1 MKIGNVVRETA
12 EVVTGW
18 RAWLVTETPAG
29 LRLGSVLY
37 DLDWPVGEPALA
49 ECRGLDVSPLPHPVP
64 GPGCACGFYA
74 ARDPADALSYLTGR
88 DEPSTVSR
96 ILGEVA
102 LWGHVL
108 ETESGWRG
116 SHAYPLRLYVPDASL
131 AGELSV
137 YRRPVSSPP
146 CASPSSPTCMATRSR
161 SALRSPT
168 SRAGSRT

>member
-1 MKIGNVVRETA
+1 MKIGNVVRERA

-37 DLDWPVGEPALA
+37 DLEWPVGEPALA
-49 ECRGLDVSPLPHPVP
+49 ECRSLEASPLPHPVP

-74 ARDPADALSYLTGR
+74 ARDPVDALSYVIGR
-88 DEPSTVSR
+88 DDPSTVCR

-116 SHAYPLRLYVPDASL
+116 SHAYPLRLYVSDASL

-137 YRRPVSSPP
+137 YRRPVSSPS
-146 CASPSSPTCMATRSR
+146 CASPSSLTCTATRSR
-161 SALRSPT
+161 SAPLLRT
-168 SRAGSRT
+168 FRVGSRA

>member
-1 MKIGNVVRETA
+1 MKIGNALHETA

-18 RAWLVTETPAG
+18 RAWLVTETADG

-49 ECRGLDVSPLPHPVP
+49 ECRTLEASPRPHPVP
-64 GPGCACGFYA
+64 GPLCACGFYA
-74 ARDPADALSYLTGR
+74 ARDPADALSYVIGR
-88 DEPSTVSR
+88 DDPSTVCR

-116 SHAYPLRLYVPDASL
+116 SHAYPVRLFVPDASL
-131 AGELSV
+131 A
-137 YRRPVSSPP
+137 RRLASYGVSVSSAS
-146 CASPSSPTCMATRSR
+146 CASPSSPTCTAMRSR
-161 SALRSPT
+161 SVPRWPT
-168 SRAGSRT
+168 SRPAGRI